1 MNDFAGMTS
10 LPDDWVGSIASVPCP
25 CHVRLRSARP
35 TWEGREWSADLI
47 SGSTIRALHC
57 L

>member
-25 CHVRLRSARP
+25 CHVRLRSA
-35 TWEGREWSADLI
+35 GRNVGVAGANGAPI
-47 SGSTIRALHC
+47 
-57 L
+57 